1 MSKLRTGRMLGRSR
15 GGNFVMFFLL
25 FVCGAFMVLPIV
37 YSILQSLKPLNEIN
51 LFPPRFFVTRP
62 TLSNYKKLLN
72 LSANLWVPFSRY
84 VFNSFF
90 ISITVTVLSVLI
102 SSMCAYP
109 LAKYRFPGSK
119 WIFRIIVLALLFSTQ
134 VTYIPQYV
142 LLSKMKMINTYWAM
156 ILPPLSGTL
165 GLYLMKQ
172 YMTALPDSLLEA
184 AKLDGAGEYRV
195 FWTIVMPNV
204 KPAWLTLV
212 IFSFQSIWN
221 SSNNSYIYKE
231 QLKMLPTVMS
241 QMAASGVARVG
252 VGAAASVVLMIPV
265 ILLFIFTQRNIID
278 TMANSG
284 MKD

>member
-51 LFPPRFFVTRP
+51 LFPPRFFVTQP

-90 ISITVTVLSVLI
+90 ISIAVTVLSVLI
-102 SSMCAYP
+102 SSMCADP
-109 LAKYRFPGSK
+109 LAKYQFPGSK

-204 KPAWLTLV
+204 KPAWLTLL

-265 ILLFIFTQRNIID
+265 ILLFVFTQRNIID

>member
-15 GGNFVMFFLL
+15 GGNIVMFFLL
-25 FVCGAFMVLPIV
+25 FVSGAFMVLPIV

-51 LFPPRFFVTRP
+51 LFPPRFFVTQP
-62 TLSNYKKLLN
+62 TLSNYKKLLS

-119 WIFRIIVLALLFSTQ
+119 LIVRIIVLALLFSTQ

-142 LLSKMKMINTYWAM
+142 LLSRMKMINTYWAM

-195 FWTIVMPNV
+195 FWRIVMPNV

>member
-51 LFPPRFFVTRP
+51 LFPPRFFVTQP

-109 LAKYRFPGSK
+109 LAKYQFPGSK

>member
-51 LFPPRFFVTRP
+51 LFPPRFFVTQP

-90 ISITVTVLSVLI
+90 ISIAVTVLSVLI

-109 LAKYRFPGSK
+109 LAKYQFPGSK

-204 KPAWLTLV
+204 KPAWLTLL

-265 ILLFIFTQRNIID
+265 ILLFVFTQRNIID

>member
-109 LAKYRFPGSK
+109 LAKYQFPGSK

-134 VTYIPQYV
+134 VTYIPQHV
-142 LLSKMKMINTYWAM
+142 LLSKMQMINTYWAM

>member
-51 LFPPRFFVTRP
+51 LFPPCFFVTQP

-109 LAKYRFPGSK
+109 LAKYQFPGSK

-265 ILLFIFTQRNIID
+265 ILLFVFTQRNIID

>member
-51 LFPPRFFVTRP
+51 LFPPRFFVTQP

-90 ISITVTVLSVLI
+90 ISIAVTVLSVLI

-109 LAKYRFPGSK
+109 LAKYQFPGSK

-184 AKLDGAGEYRV
+184 AKLDGAGDYRV

-204 KPAWLTLV
+204 KPAWLTLL

-265 ILLFIFTQRNIID
+265 ILLFVFTQRNIID

>member
-51 LFPPRFFVTRP
+51 LFPPRFFVTQP

-109 LAKYRFPGSK
+109 LAKYQFPGSK

-156 ILPPLSGTL
+156 ILPLLSGTL

>member
-25 FVCGAFMVLPIV
+25 FVSGAFMILPIL

-51 LFPPRFFVTRP
+51 LFPPRFFVTQP
-62 TLSNYKKLLN
+62 TFSNYRKLLN

-84 VFNSFF
+84 IFNSFF
-90 ISITVTVLSVLI
+90 ISITVTLLSVLI

-109 LAKYRFPGSK
+109 LAKYRFPGSR
-119 WIFRIIVLALLFSTQ
+119 WIFRVIVLALLFSTQ

-142 LLSKMKMINTYWAM
+142 LLSRMNMINTYRAM

-204 KPAWLTLV
+204 KPAWLTLI

-221 SSNNSYIYKE
+221 SSNNTYIYKE

-265 ILLFIFTQRNIID
+265 VLLFIFTQRNIID

-284 MKD
+284 MKE

>member
-51 LFPPRFFVTRP
+51 LFPPRFFVTQP

-90 ISITVTVLSVLI
+90 ISIAVTVLSVLI

-109 LAKYRFPGSK
+109 LAKYQFPGSK

-172 YMTALPDSLLEA
+172 YMTALPESLLEA

-204 KPAWLTLV
+204 KPAWLTLL

-265 ILLFIFTQRNIID
+265 ILLFVFTQRNIID

>member
-1 MSKLRTGRMLGRSR
+1 MLGRSR

-51 LFPPRFFVTRP
+51 LFPPRFFVTQP

-109 LAKYRFPGSK
+109 LAKYQFPGSK

>member
-25 FVCGAFMVLPIV
+25 FVSGAFMILPIL

-51 LFPPRFFVTRP
+51 LFPPRFFVTQP
-62 TLSNYKKLLN
+62 TLSNYRKLLN

-84 VFNSFF
+84 IFNSFF
-90 ISITVTVLSVLI
+90 ISITVTLLSVLI

-109 LAKYRFPGSK
+109 LAKYRFPGSS

-142 LLSKMKMINTYWAM
+142 LLSRMNMINTYWAM

-204 KPAWLTLV
+204 KPAWLTLI

-221 SSNNSYIYKE
+221 SSNNTYIYKE

-265 ILLFIFTQRNIID
+265 VLLFIFTQRNIID

-284 MKD
+284 MKE

>member
-25 FVCGAFMVLPIV
+25 FVSGAFMILPIL

-51 LFPPRFFVTRP
+51 LFPPRFFVTQP
-62 TLSNYKKLLN
+62 TLSNYRKLLN

-84 VFNSFF
+84 IFNSFF
-90 ISITVTVLSVLI
+90 ISITVTMLSVLI

-109 LAKYRFPGSK
+109 LAKYRFPGSR
-119 WIFRIIVLALLFSTQ
+119 WIFRVIVLALLFSTQ

-142 LLSKMKMINTYWAM
+142 LLSRMNMINTYWAM

-204 KPAWLTLV
+204 KPAWLTLI

-221 SSNNSYIYKE
+221 SSNNTYIYKE

-265 ILLFIFTQRNIID
+265 ILLFVFTQRNIID

-284 MKD
+284 MKE

>member
-109 LAKYRFPGSK
+109 LAKYQFPGSK

>member
-51 LFPPRFFVTRP
+51 LFPPRFFVTQP

-109 LAKYRFPGSK
+109 LAKYQFPGSK

-156 ILPPLSGTL
+156 ILPPLSGSL

>member
-1 MSKLRTGRMLGRSR
+1 MLGRSR

>member
-15 GGNFVMFFLL
+15 GGNIVMFFLL
-25 FVCGAFMVLPIV
+25 FMSGAFMVLPIV

-51 LFPPRFFVTRP
+51 LFPPRFFVTQP
-62 TLSNYKKLLN
+62 TLSNYKKLLS

-119 WIFRIIVLALLFSTQ
+119 LIFRIIVLALLFSTQ

-142 LLSKMKMINTYWAM
+142 LLSRMKMINTYWAM

-195 FWTIVMPNV
+195 FWRIVMPNV

>member
-15 GGNFVMFFLL
+15 GGNLVMFFLL
-25 FVCGAFMVLPIV
+25 FVSGAFMILPIL

-51 LFPPRFFVTRP
+51 LFPPRFFVTQP
-62 TLSNYKKLLN
+62 TFSNYRKLLN

-84 VFNSFF
+84 IFNSFF
-90 ISITVTVLSVLI
+90 ISITVTLLSVLI

-109 LAKYRFPGSK
+109 LAKYRFPGSS

-142 LLSKMKMINTYWAM
+142 LLSRMNMINTYWAM

-204 KPAWLTLV
+204 KPAWLTLI

-221 SSNNSYIYKE
+221 SSNNTYIYKE

-265 ILLFIFTQRNIID
+265 VLLFIFTQRNIID

-284 MKD
+284 MKE

>member
-1 MSKLRTGRMLGRSR
+1 M
-15 GGNFVMFFLL
+15 
-25 FVCGAFMVLPIV
+25 
-37 YSILQSLKPLNEIN
+37 
-51 LFPPRFFVTRP
+51 
-62 TLSNYKKLLN
+62 
-72 LSANLWVPFSRY
+72 
-84 VFNSFF
+84 
-90 ISITVTVLSVLI
+90 
-102 SSMCAYP
+102 
-109 LAKYRFPGSK
+109 
-119 WIFRIIVLALLFSTQ
+119 LALLFSTQ

>member
-15 GGNFVMFFLL
+15 GGNLVMFFLL
-25 FVCGAFMVLPIV
+25 FVSGAFMILPIL

-51 LFPPRFFVTRP
+51 LFPPRFFVTQP
-62 TLSNYKKLLN
+62 TFSNYRKLLN

-84 VFNSFF
+84 IFNSFF
-90 ISITVTVLSVLI
+90 ISITVTLLSVLI

-109 LAKYRFPGSK
+109 LAKYRFPGSS

-142 LLSKMKMINTYWAM
+142 LLSRMNMINTYRAM

-204 KPAWLTLV
+204 KPAWLTLI

-221 SSNNSYIYKE
+221 SSNNTYIYKE

-265 ILLFIFTQRNIID
+265 VLLFIFTQRNIID

-284 MKD
+284 MKE

>member
-1 MSKLRTGRMLGRSR
+1 MLGRSR

-51 LFPPRFFVTRP
+51 LFPPRFFVTQP

-90 ISITVTVLSVLI
+90 ISIAVTVLSVLI

-109 LAKYRFPGSK
+109 LAKYQFPGSK

-204 KPAWLTLV
+204 KPAWLTLL

-265 ILLFIFTQRNIID
+265 ILLFVFTQRNIID

>member
-15 GGNFVMFFLL
+15 GGNSVMFFLL
-25 FVCGAFMVLPIV
+25 FVSGAFMILPIL

-51 LFPPRFFVTRP
+51 LFPPRFFVTQP
-62 TLSNYKKLLN
+62 TFSNYRKLLN

-84 VFNSFF
+84 IFNSFF
-90 ISITVTVLSVLI
+90 ISVTVTLLSVLI

-109 LAKYRFPGSK
+109 LAKYRFPGSS

-142 LLSKMKMINTYWAM
+142 LLSRMNMINTYRAM

-184 AKLDGAGEYRV
+184 AKLDDAGEYRV

-204 KPAWLTLV
+204 KPAWLTLI

-221 SSNNSYIYKE
+221 SSNNTYIYKE

-265 ILLFIFTQRNIID
+265 VLLFIFTQRNIID

-284 MKD
+284 MKE